1 MIALQRRTADIPAK
15 FVGAGLKQSMKV
27 LLTSF
32 YENAG
37 AVPFNDQKS
46 LQIWGTA
53 KANLKKESFNKCA
66 YCEAPTAVVAHGD
79 VEHFRPKSSYWWLA
93 YAYDNYSYAC
103 QICNQI
109 FKGDRFDV
117 KGPPLKPPRKLPAAR
132 PAAAKL
138 AQLAGQLCPNPGVSL
153 KAELRRLW
161 GKEKADLL
169 HPYLDEPEALLAW
182 QVDAINQEV
191 TLVALPGNAASQL
204 AVQACEK
211 LLGLNR
217 EELRRL
223 RYPQYDRIEGFAL
236 VIQETQH
243 EDIRLR
249 ARARLIAAARD
260 DQPFAGMTRFFLRQ
274 WGLLSPI

>member
-1 MIALQRRTADIPAK
+1 MIALQRRSATIPAK
-15 FVGAGLKQSMKV
+15 FVGAGLAQSMKV

-32 YENAG
+32 YDNAG
-37 AVPFNDQKS
+37 EVPFNAQKG
-46 LQIWGTA
+46 LQIWGGA

-93 YAYDNYSYAC
+93 YAYDNYTYAC
-103 QICNQI
+103 QICNQV
-109 FKGDRFDV
+109 FKGDLFDV
-117 KGPPLKPPRKLPAAR
+117 KGPLLKPPKKLPATR
-132 PAAAKL
+132 PAEAKL
-138 AQLAGQLCPNPGVSL
+138 LALAGQLCPNPGVSV
-153 KAELRRLW
+153 KAELRTLW
-161 GKEKADLL
+161 GKEKAELL

-182 QVDAINQEV
+182 QVDTINQEV
-191 TLVALPGNAASQL
+191 TLVALPGNAASAL
-204 AVQACEK
+204 AVQACER

-236 VIQETQH
+236 VIQESPH
-243 EDIRLR
+243 EDIRQR
-249 ARARLIAAARD
+249 ARSRLIAAARD

-274 WGLLSPI
+274 WGLLAPL